1 MQQAQVWDKLIEVC
15 KDECWIKQDVFI
27 AQQEFAVLYLF
38 ISMVIGDKLT
48 YVQSEH
54 FNSLLLLVNIEYL

>member
-1 MQQAQVWDKLIEVC
+1 
-15 KDECWIKQDVFI
+15 VFI

-38 ISMVIGDKLT
+38 ISMVIGDELT
-48 YVQSEH
+48 YVQSQH